1 MDKREKYMVDLK
13 MVEEFVHKNMHI
25 HTDWTGSYAES
36 ITKCEDL
43 DEFVEKLWNDIKN
56 KED

>member
-1 MDKREKYMVDLK
+1 MVG
-13 MVEEFVHKNMHI
+13 EFVHKNMHI

-36 ITKCEDL
+36 ISKCEDL

-56 KED
+56 KEE